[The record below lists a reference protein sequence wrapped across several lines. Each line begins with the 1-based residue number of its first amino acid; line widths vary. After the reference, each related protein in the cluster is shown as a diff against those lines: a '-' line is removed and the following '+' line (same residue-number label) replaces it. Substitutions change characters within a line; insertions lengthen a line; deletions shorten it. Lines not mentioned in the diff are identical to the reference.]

1 MQEKRTTVI
10 QEYRVLPKQVKAS
23 LWFLICSFMQK
34 GISALTTPIFTRL
47 LSTTEYGQYGVF
59 NSWSGIIGVF
69 VTLQLTAGVY
79 AQGLIKFSDERE
91 VFSSSLQ
98 GLTTTLTFAWTI
110 VYLLFRDFWN
120 SCFSLTTVQMLAML
134 VMMWASAAFGF
145 WASEQRVKLNYKTL
159 VAVTLCVSVL
169 KPLVGIVLVTHLE
182 DKVTARILGLAL
194 VELVCY
200 SGFFVIQ
207 MRRGKRFFSK
217 RFWKYALAFNIP
229 LVPHYLSQ
237 TVLGSA
243 DRIMIEKMVGDSEA
257 GIYTLA
263 YSVSLV
269 MTLFN
274 SALMQTISPWVY
286 QKIKDRK
293 ENEIA
298 RVAYIGLAII
308 ALVNLALI
316 ALAPEIVRFFAPASY
331 YDAIWVIPPVAM
343 SAYFMFAYD
352 LFAKFEFYFEKT
364 KWIAA
369 ATMGSA
375 LMNVILNY
383 IFIKQYG
390 YKAAGYTT
398 LICYILYALFHYF
411 CMQKVCKQYLDGSRV
426 YDVRILIG
434 MTVVFLILGFAGLA
448 LYNYLLLRYT
458 VIVFALAMLLTFR
471 KKAQA
476 LVNMLIKIKKN
487 P

>member
-1 MQEKRTTVI
+1 MKFAGLTSK
-10 QEYRVLPKQVKAS
+10 YRSMPAQVKAS

-59 NSWSGIIGVF
+59 NSWSGIISVF
-69 VTLQLTAGVY
+69 VTLHLTAGVY
-79 AQGLIKFSDERE
+79 TQGLIKFSDERE
-91 VFSSSLQ
+91 IFSSSIQ

-434 MTVVFLILGFAGLA
+434 MTAVFLILGFAGLA

-458 VIVFALAMLLTFR
+458 VIVFALAMLLAFR

>member
-1 MQEKRTTVI
+1 MKFAGLTSK
-10 QEYRVLPKQVKAS
+10 YRSMPAQVKAS
-23 LWFLICSFMQK
+23 LWFLICSFMKK

-59 NSWSGIIGVF
+59 NSWSGIISVF
-69 VTLQLTAGVY
+69 VTLHLTAGVY
-79 AQGLIKFSDERE
+79 TQGLIKFSDERE
-91 VFSSSLQ
+91 IFSSSIQ

-169 KPLVGIVLVTHLE
+169 KPLVGIVLVTHVE

-331 YDAIWVIPPVAM
+331 YDAIWVIPPVAT

-434 MTVVFLILGFAGLA
+434 MTAVFLILGFAGLA

-458 VIVFALAMLLTFR
+458 VIVFALAMLLAFR

>member
-1 MQEKRTTVI
+1 MKFAGLTSK
-10 QEYRVLPKQVKAS
+10 YRSMPAQAKAS
-23 LWFLICSFMQK
+23 LWFLICSFMKK

-59 NSWSGIIGVF
+59 NSWSGIISVF
-69 VTLQLTAGVY
+69 VTLHLTAGVY
-79 AQGLIKFSDERE
+79 TQGLIKFSDERE
-91 VFSSSLQ
+91 IFSSSIQ

-169 KPLVGIVLVTHLE
+169 KPLVGIVLVTHVE

-434 MTVVFLILGFAGLA
+434 MTAVFLILGFAGLA

-458 VIVFALAMLLTFR
+458 VIVFALAMLLAFR

-476 LVNMLIKIKKN
+476 LVNVLIKIKKN